1 MSFTHLHVHSEYSL
15 LDGFSNIKKLVKKV
29 QEMGMSSVAIT
40 DHGTMFGV
48 IEFYNAATTAGI
60 KPIIGLEAY
69 LAARRM
75 EDRDSKVDKQSSHLL
90 LLAENMA
97 GYRNLLQIASAAQL
111 KGFYYF
117 PRIDKEFLADHA
129 EGLIAT
135 SGCMAA
141 DVPRTI
147 LREGPDAARKKLD
160 WYYDVFGADRF
171 FIELQQH
178 EIKELPALNRTLLE
192 LGERYQARYVATN
205 DVHYIEP
212 GDARL
217 QDILLAIQT
226 GSLLSDENRFRMT
239 DQSYYLRSPQ
249 EMASLFA
256 DVPEALSNTQ
266 LIAERCQ
273 VDLAT
278 NGYHLPVFP
287 VPEGETAE
295 TYLSRLC
302 EEGVQRRYGPRAR
315 DPKVRERLEYEL
327 GVIHQMGF
335 DAYFLIVWDLCRF
348 ARQEGI
354 WYNARGSAAGSLVA
368 YSLDITLVEPIEQG
382 LIFERFLNPGR
393 ISMPDIDLDFRDD
406 LRPKMLEY
414 CANKYGDDK
423 VAQIITFGTLKAR
436 AALRDVGRVMDI
448 PIPEVDRV
456 AKLIPPVLDKTIADA
471 LEEVP
476 EFKAIYDENETLR
489 TLIDTAAK
497 MEGVVRNAGTHAAGL
512 VIADRP
518 VVEYIPLHRPTS
530 GAEDSPVK
538 TVTQFE
544 MSILES
550 LGLLKVDFL
559 GLATLSIMAQA
570 CLLIC
575 QRHGIEYTLDTIPV
589 DDEETFRFIG
599 QGKTA
604 GVFQLEGTGMT
615 RYITQMKPTNLAN
628 VIAMV
633 ALYRPGPLEFIPTYI
648 RRMHGEEKTTY
659 RHPALEPIFN
669 ETYGIP
675 VYQEQIM
682 RAAVDLAGYTMS
694 ESDELRKVIAKKQ
707 KEKLLKHR
715 EKFVKGAVKHN
726 LPQETAEAI
735 FSDWEEFARYGFNK
749 CLPGDVEVIDAS
761 SGRLIRV
768 EDLYRQPALL
778 NETLTYDIGQ
788 LKLGSGRVAQVM
800 DNGIKPV
807 YRLVTAS
814 GRKIEATANHPFYTI
829 DGWQRLDQLQP
840 GMHIAAPRQI
850 PVEGRREWPDH
861 EVIALGH
868 LLAEGNLC
876 HPYSVYF
883 YNQDQAEVDDFVRAA
898 EQFPNVRCSIAMQ
911 KGTWSVYARR
921 IERNQPPGIFTWA
934 GQLGLLG
941 KTASQKEIPAAV
953 FELNNRQVGLMLS
966 RMWQGD
972 GHIDTASRCLF
983 YATASERLG
992 RQVQHLLLR
1001 LGILSSLRTV
1011 RFPYKDG
1018 RIGYQLF
1025 VTGNENIAR
1034 FAARI
1039 GCHMVQVEKK
1049 AALEALVLERISL
1062 AKGTKDIIPAG
1073 IKGRI
1078 RAAKERA
1085 GVTWLQVNAEAGIA
1099 QREFSPTNSAGKV
1112 GFTRTT
1118 VSRLAAYFDDP
1129 ELKCFAE
1136 SDIYWDRVESIE
1148 LIGEKQT
1155 YDLEIPG
1162 THNFVANDILVHN
1175 SHAADYGVI
1184 AVQTAFLK
1192 CHYTAEYMTA
1202 LLSASKN
1209 ETEKVAFYVA
1219 DCRALGVPVLPPDI
1233 NASGWDFTIEDLPEK
1248 MPAIRFGMGAVKN
1261 VGQGAVELIIEAR
1274 KNGRFTS
1281 LNDLARRVDLRAV
1294 GRRPLECLIRVG
1306 ALDQFGPRMAMLDAL
1321 DKIINVSASHFRA
1334 ATSSQ
1339 LSFFDAV
1346 GGAVEEIRL
1355 PESVTLDRKELLNWE
1370 KELIGLYVSD
1380 HPLTPYLK
1388 SLQGKITHYSGQ
1400 LGEVSSKKDK
1410 VVVAGIVARFR
1421 THITKDGKAMGFITL
1436 EDVQGNIEVVV
1447 FPRTWEQCSRLVA
1460 PDTVLMVEGKVDND
1474 SGDPKILA
1482 DRILPPPAPGQ
1493 ESSPPDDVR
1502 KPAIAEPVKGYLV
1515 QPAAPG
1521 SMEMDVPDW
1530 DSDLDMPPPPDDF
1543 DFLPP
1548 PELGES
1554 EWAPAL
1560 IPSAVAAANEIPIVA
1575 PAEPAS
1581 AGESLDSALFP
1592 SAPMTSPAPVGAPVG
1607 IYDLPPV
1614 LPTMIVQAAPLLA
1627 RSNPEDEGPRML
1639 TVVLRSSGEKE
1650 KDVRLLRCIYGALKE
1665 CPGKDRFAF
1674 HVFEAG
1680 RRYLLE
1686 FPNES
1691 TGINPDLIRKL
1702 IQFAGEENIRI
1713 DPLKIQ

>member
-29 QEMGMSSVAIT
+29 QEMEMNSVAIT

-48 IEFYNAATTAGI
+48 IEFYNAAKAAGI

-69 LAARRM
+69 LAARKM
-75 EDRDSKVDKQSSHLL
+75 GDRDSKLDKQSSHLL
-90 LLAENMA
+90 LLAENMT
-97 GYRNLLQIASAAQL
+97 GYHNLLQIASTAQL
-111 KGFYYF
+111 QGFYYF
-117 PRIDKEFLADHA
+117 PRIDKDFLADHA

-160 WYYDVFGADRF
+160 WYYDVFGPDRF

-205 DVHYIEP
+205 DVHYIEQD
-212 GDARL
+212 DARL

-226 GSLLSDENRFRMT
+226 GSLLSDDNRFRMT

-249 EMASLFA
+249 EMASLFSE
-256 DVPEALSNTQ
+256 VPEALSNTQ
-266 LIAERCQ
+266 LIADRCN
-273 VDLAT
+273 VDLST

-287 VPEGETAE
+287 VPEGDTAE
-295 TYLSRLC
+295 TYLRRLC

-315 DPKVRERLEYEL
+315 DQKVRERLEYEL

-393 ISMPDIDLDFRDD
+393 VSMPDIDLDFRDD
-406 LRPKMLEY
+406 LRSKMLEY
-414 CANKYGDDK
+414 CARKYGDDK
-423 VAQIITFGTLKAR
+423 VAQIITFGTLEAR
-436 AALRDVGRVMDI
+436 AALRDVGRVMNI

-456 AKLIPPVLDKTIADA
+456 AKLIPSVLDKGIADA

-544 MSILES
+544 MSILDS

-559 GLATLSIMAQA
+559 GLATLTIMAQA

-575 QRHGIEYTLDTIPV
+575 ERHGIEYTLNNIPI

-675 VYQEQIM
+675 VYQEQLM

-694 ESDELRKVIAKKQ
+694 ESDELRKVISKKQ

-715 EKFVKGAVKHN
+715 EKFVKGAVQHEI
-726 LPQETAEAI
+726 PQETAEAI

-749 CLPGDVEVIDAS
+749 
-761 SGRLIRV
+761 
-768 EDLYRQPALL
+768 
-778 NETLTYDIGQ
+778 
-788 LKLGSGRVAQVM
+788 
-800 DNGIKPV
+800 
-807 YRLVTAS
+807 
-814 GRKIEATANHPFYTI
+814 
-829 DGWQRLDQLQP
+829 
-840 GMHIAAPRQI
+840 
-850 PVEGRREWPDH
+850 
-861 EVIALGH
+861 
-868 LLAEGNLC
+868 
-876 HPYSVYF
+876 
-883 YNQDQAEVDDFVRAA
+883 
-898 EQFPNVRCSIAMQ
+898 
-911 KGTWSVYARR
+911 
-921 IERNQPPGIFTWA
+921 
-934 GQLGLLG
+934 
-941 KTASQKEIPAAV
+941 
-953 FELNNRQVGLMLS
+953 
-966 RMWQGD
+966 
-972 GHIDTASRCLF
+972 
-983 YATASERLG
+983 
-992 RQVQHLLLR
+992 
-1001 LGILSSLRTV
+1001 
-1011 RFPYKDG
+1011 
-1018 RIGYQLF
+1018 
-1025 VTGNENIAR
+1025 
-1034 FAARI
+1034 
-1039 GCHMVQVEKK
+1039 
-1049 AALEALVLERISL
+1049 
-1062 AKGTKDIIPAG
+1062 
-1073 IKGRI
+1073 
-1078 RAAKERA
+1078 
-1085 GVTWLQVNAEAGIA
+1085 
-1099 QREFSPTNSAGKV
+1099 
-1112 GFTRTT
+1112 
-1118 VSRLAAYFDDP
+1118 
-1129 ELKCFAE
+1129 
-1136 SDIYWDRVESIE
+1136 
-1148 LIGEKQT
+1148 
-1155 YDLEIPG
+1155 
-1162 THNFVANDILVHN
+1162 

-1202 LLSASKN
+1202 LLSAAKN

-1219 DCRALGVPVLPPDI
+1219 DSRTLGVQVLPPDI
-1233 NASGWDFTIEDLPEK
+1233 NASGWDFTIEDLPETN
-1248 MPAIRFGMGAVKN
+1248 PAIRFGMGAVKN

-1334 ATSSQ
+1334 ATSNQ

-1355 PESVTLDRKELLNWE
+1355 PESVTLDRKEMLNWE

-1388 SLQGKITHYSGQ
+1388 SLQGRITHFSGQ

-1410 VVVAGIVARFR
+1410 VVVAGIVTRFR
-1421 THITKDGKAMGFITL
+1421 THTTKDGKAMGFVTL

-1447 FPRTWEQCSRLVA
+1447 FPRTWEQCSRMID
-1460 PDTVLMVEGKVDND
+1460 PDAILLVEGKVDND
-1474 SGDPKILA
+1474 SGDPKVLA
-1482 DRILPPPAPGQ
+1482 DRILPAPAPGK
-1493 ESSPPDDVR
+1493 ESPPPLEISSR
-1502 KPAIAEPVKGYLV
+1502 PAVAEPVHVYAA
-1515 QPAAPG
+1515 QPAAI
-1521 SMEMDVPDW
+1521 SMEADASGW
-1530 DSDLDMPPPPDDF
+1530 DLDSDMPPPPDDF

-1548 PELGES
+1548 PELGET
-1554 EWAPAL
+1554 EWALTP
-1560 IPSAVAAANEIPIVA
+1560 IPPAVAAANEIPMAAQVSQSLESDPLPGPVA
-1575 PAEPAS
+1575 ATPPVR
-1581 AGESLDSALFP
+1581 
-1592 SAPMTSPAPVGAPVG
+1592 APVGV
-1607 IYDLPPV
+1607 YDHPPV
-1614 LPTMIVQAAPLLA
+1614 LPPMVIQAPTILA
-1627 RSNPEDEGPRML
+1627 RSSPEEEGPRML

-1650 KDVRLLRCIYGALKE
+1650 KDVRLLKCIYGALKE
-1665 CPGKDRFAF
+1665 CPGKDHFAL

-1702 IQFAGEENIRI
+1702 IQFAGEENIRV
-1713 DPLKIQ
+1713 DPLKIH